1 MHCNQCLR
9 NCAGPWPRLAANSGG
24 RGPPSK
30 GQATAGESAA
40 SGHAKR
46 RFCPGGCRPSDSAP
60 RFFSA
65 GIGLVVVVRK
75 LSGIF
80 CTGRPDTRPGGPGCS
95 SPCWARRSCF
105 WRAVLTLCLGK
116 LFLRSRNQSVGP
128 DENRNQT
135 PFGSIHMARIP
146 DFCNCH
152 RKFIEDSEYRSS
164 RAWKST
170 EGPKAKQQKIDPRM
184 MHRILG

>member
-46 RFCPGGCRPSDSAP
+46 RFFPGGCRPSDSAP

-116 LFLRSRNQSVGP
+116 LFLRSRNQSVATAPLMCSYIPAVLGICGEGHP
-128 DENRNQT
+128 AESGAQW
-135 PFGSIHMARIP
+135 PLGGAGSQDYGRRWVHAETRRRIS
-146 DFCNCH
+146 
-152 RKFIEDSEYRSS
+152 I
-164 RAWKST
+164 
-170 EGPKAKQQKIDPRM
+170 
-184 MHRILG
+184 